1 MIDFK
6 NEKQINEWT
15 VDLENHVTLLKANLE
30 CDKRKCTVVEKT
42 TDGFIFK
49 KTIQESTKAIKNCA
63 SMIDQYL
70 TT

>member
-6 NEKQINEWT
+6 NEKNINEWM

-42 TDGFIFK
+42 TSGFIFK
-49 KTIQESTKAIKNCA
+49 KNILDATESIKNCA
-63 SMIDQYL
+63 SMVEQYL
-70 TT
+70 DT